1 MFYRIISDTLRN
13 SPISQVLFWLLFF
26 SLSLSIAGAES
37 LKACHLRPC
46 VCMCVCPGGKGPL
59 QQIAFFVTTVACCS
73 RVQYS
78 SINIAQPF

>member
-1 MFYRIISDTLRN
+1 MFYRILSDTLRN
-13 SPISQVLFWLLFF
+13 SPIPGAVFVAVF
-26 SLSLSIAGAES
+26 LSLSIAGAES